1 MRPGSGGHLP
11 LVQNQQLGRRWG
23 EEGRQKVQM
32 EVVRWMMGEE
42 KEVVD
47 KLQ

>member
-1 MRPGSGGHLP
+1 MRPGSGRHLP
-11 LVQNQQLGRRWG
+11 LVQNQQVGRRWG

-32 EVVRWMMGEE
+32 EVARWMMGEE

>member
-11 LVQNQQLGRRWG
+11 LVKNQQLGRRSG
-23 EEGRQKVQM
+23 EEGRQKVQV
-32 EVVRWMMGEE
+32 EVVRWMKGEE
-42 KEVVD
+42 KEVED